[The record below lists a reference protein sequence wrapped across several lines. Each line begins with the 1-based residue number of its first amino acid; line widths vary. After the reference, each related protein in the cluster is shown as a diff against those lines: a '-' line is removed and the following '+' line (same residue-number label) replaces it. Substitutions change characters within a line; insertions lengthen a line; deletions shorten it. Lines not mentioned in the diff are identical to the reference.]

1 MQIYDS
7 KVIQIKLSAAEQQAG
22 KIAQELQS
30 LQKADSIDNYMQ
42 QQIKTLENQLP
53 NLKLIIIQLKK
64 QLISA
69 KKSNQKTNTQHFVRS
84 NNHRN
89 DL

>member
-7 KVIQIKLSAAEQQAG
+7 KVLQTKLSAAEQQANTIT
-22 KIAQELQS
+22 KALRQ
-30 LQKADSIDNYMQ
+30 LQKTDNNDNYIQ
-42 QQIKTLENQLP
+42 HQIKTLESQLS
-53 NLKLIIIQLKK
+53 NLKLIIIQLQK

-69 KKSNQKTNTQHFVRS
+69 KKANQKTNTQHFGHG

>member
-42 QQIKTLENQLP
+42 QQILS
-53 NLKLIIIQLKK
+53 LIHI
-64 QLISA
+64 
-69 KKSNQKTNTQHFVRS
+69 
-84 NNHRN
+84 
-89 DL
+89 

>member
-7 KVIQIKLSAAEQQAG
+7 KVLQTKLSAAEQQANTIT
-22 KIAQELQS
+22 KALRQLQ
-30 LQKADSIDNYMQ
+30 
-42 QQIKTLENQLP
+42 
-53 NLKLIIIQLKK
+53 K

-69 KKSNQKTNTQHFVRS
+69 KKENQKTNTQHFGHG